1 MNCLEC
7 QDLLS
12 DYLDNSLPSSTHSAV
27 KIHLHNCCT
36 CQDVLLDLEKIVNF
50 GLNLAPRSNIVA
62 KSLPPPNI
70 LTNNPLP
77 TTTASF
83 WKRRVQLSFSFTQA
97 ILLVLVVSGLWFYQS
112 SKTDPTVGVMA
123 SSESSVSLIDLDAQE
138 AQILSA
144 TKRLTHTV
152 KQRRASWDPELQQLF
167 DRNLAIVET
176 YITEC
181 KQFAAKNPKDTVA
194 REMLLNAYQ
203 EKLRL
208 FEQFEKL

>member
-12 DYLDNSLPSSTHSAV
+12 DYLDELLPSSKQSAV
-27 KIHLHNCCT
+27 KIHLNNCRT
-36 CQDVLLDLEKIVNF
+36 CQEVQLDLEKIVNF
-50 GLNLAPRSNIVA
+50 GGTLLPSANLATKPPQNMLTSNR
-62 KSLPPPNI
+62 LPFSA
-70 LTNNPLP
+70 
-77 TTTASF
+77 ASF
-83 WKRRVQLSFSFTQA
+83 WQKRVQLSFSFTQVMV
-97 ILLVLVVSGLWFYQS
+97 LVLVVGGLWFYQS
-112 SKTDPTVGVMA
+112 SKTDPSVAATVNT
-123 SSESSVSLIDLDAQE
+123 ESNVSLVDINAQE

-144 TKRLTHTV
+144 TKRLTHTI

-176 YITEC
+176 YIIEC
-181 KQFAAKNPKDTVA
+181 QRFVTKNPKDSVA